1 MKKEK
6 KGMHC
11 HLKGTA
17 SLSKRGRMAI
27 KKKKKGKGWMAF
39 DSKTRILRLNEQHDQ
54 TSLVCRPDDTLF
66 KRGRSLFSRQ
76 IRKW

>member
-27 KKKKKGKGWMAF
+27 KKKKKRKRLDG
-39 DSKTRILRLNEQHDQ
+39 LRLQNAHIA
-54 TSLVCRPDDTLF
+54 P
-66 KRGRSLFSRQ
+66 K
-76 IRKW
+76 